1 MLETELG
8 QAVIEFDFIV
18 LPCLACYSA
27 WLLRSVCPG
36 PVEDL
41 GRGWASLMMT
51 HRARCAGR
59 AS

>member
-8 QAVIEFDFIV
+8 QIVNEFGIIAQS
-18 LPCLACYSA
+18 CLACYSA
-27 WLLRSVCPG
+27 WLLRAVCPG

-41 GRGWASLMMT
+41 GRGWASLMIT
-51 HRARCAGR
+51 HRVRCAGR